1 MIVVPRRKLRNV
13 DSRVVSRYG
22 IYRGLHLR
30 GSGLLLGDFP
40 NFWMIKDTISL
51 SILYLI
57 VISLAAWQLGSL
69 ID

>member
-40 NFWMIKDTISL
+40 NFWMIRRYDKPINTL
-51 SILYLI
+51 SNR
-57 VISLAAWQLGSL
+57 
-69 ID
+69 D